1 MALITRVSRLFKAD
15 LHAVLDRI
23 EEPDIL
29 LKQAIREMEDELH
42 RDEQRLK
49 CLQYEQSQSQARES
63 ELEYSLLEIEQE
75 LDICFESGKEKLA
88 KTMIRRKLEAQG
100 MSSILARKGSS
111 INDTVSGLEAQLK
124 EYRMRLDNMR
134 QKAELLTEQQAD
146 IYTADSWGAASIN
159 VRDEDVEVA
168 FLREKKNRRAS

>member
-1 MALITRVSRLFKAD
+1 MALITRVSRLFQAD

-29 LKQAIREMEDELH
+29 LKQAVREMEDELL

-49 CLQYEQSQSQARES
+49 LLQHEQSQMQVRES
-63 ELEYSLLEIEQE
+63 ELEQSLVEIGQE

-88 KTMIRRKLEAQG
+88 KAMVRRKLEAQG
-100 MSSILARKGSS
+100 LKRVLSRKCTDLGETISR
-111 INDTVSGLEAQLK
+111 LETQQK
-124 EYRMRLDNMR
+124 EYQMRLDNMR
-134 QKAELLTEQQAD
+134 QKAELLTEEQD
-146 IYTADSWGAASIN
+146 RNDSAGGWPSATVSIQ
-159 VRDEDVEVA
+159 DEDVEVA

>member
-1 MALITRVSRLFKAD
+1 MALITRVSRLFQAD

-29 LKQAIREMEDELH
+29 LKQAVREMEDELQ

-49 CLQYEQSQSQARES
+49 CLQHEQSQIQVREN
-63 ELEYSLLEIEQE
+63 ELENSLGEIEQE

-88 KTMIRRKLEAQG
+88 KTMIRRKLETQA
-100 MSSILARKGSS
+100 MSSTLARKGS
-111 INDTVSGLEAQLK
+111 ILNDTISGLEAQLK

-134 QKAELLTEQQAD
+134 QKADLLTEELD
-146 IYTADSWGAASIN
+146 RNDSGSGWPSATVSIQ
-159 VRDEDVEVA
+159 DEDVEVA